1 MQPVSQLSY
10 RYISDGSDPNAATN
24 VSGLSGVSGQLTT
37 EAEWDAVFGS
47 SGTNGSGW
55 FIDNCYYDGFYAP
68 GADTQYLESTG
79 IWEGYTATTGTTT
92 DHPNTKTPGFNQ
104 GIYTDSNGQTWMHLT
119 FGYLQS
125 TIGTASIYQ
134 DQTTELHTNANSTST
149 QVGLAKECLLAPIN
163 SAGNSC
169 GSAEKQAFW
178 EGIYDWDDNNN
189 HRSTFWQLGTSN
201 NPFHQDELANHTA
214 LITPG
219 TKFRFPDDPN
229 EVLYTIGST
238 EVYYH
243 LNWFNTADMDLQY
256 GVQTTGY
263 PLMQNTMTQELFAQ
277 MRKLGS
283 SSNRRI
289 TYRVPIDKDPTDP
302 SVSPNFNP
310 IGVDSN
316 GATIAN
322 LTTSSTIQFVE
333 PAWDEY
339 SDDQVVSED
348 PAIWET
354 EPRDDEGLD
363 IYYEADSTLSLIH
376 I

>member
-1 MQPVSQLSY
+1 DATNWRSVGLELSEFKDLSVRFSILIGTARQTSRSYNVVNFEDDSGYYKFILDKKISSDEDWLETSPGSGDLNATIGVTIYRNEVKNTPQFDGRFFVKVVQDLNIDINIIQQAVQSSITEMQPISQLSY
-10 RYISDGSDPNAATN
+10 RYISDGSDPNAVTN

-163 SAGNSC
+163 S
-169 GSAEKQAFW
+169 
-178 EGIYDWDDNNN
+178 
-189 HRSTFWQLGTSN
+189 
-201 NPFHQDELANHTA
+201 
-214 LITPG
+214 
-219 TKFRFPDDPN
+219 
-229 EVLYTIGST
+229 
-238 EVYYH
+238 
-243 LNWFNTADMDLQY
+243 
-256 GVQTTGY
+256 
-263 PLMQNTMTQELFAQ
+263 
-277 MRKLGS
+277 
-283 SSNRRI
+283 
-289 TYRVPIDKDPTDP
+289 
-302 SVSPNFNP
+302 
-310 IGVDSN
+310 
-316 GATIAN
+316 
-322 LTTSSTIQFVE
+322 
-333 PAWDEY
+333 
-339 SDDQVVSED
+339 
-348 PAIWET
+348 
-354 EPRDDEGLD
+354 
-363 IYYEADSTLSLIH
+363 
-376 I
+376 